1 MNEEQTTKTQSSSK
15 DKERQKIIFIEDDE
29 ILVRAYQNKLTME
42 GFEVAIALDGEDAL
56 KQLQEKKFDLILL
69 DLMLPKVDGFTV
81 LEKLRASSWSSAK
94 KPVVVFS
101 NLGQSADIDRAKEL
115 GANDYLVK
123 ANLTPNQ
130 VVEKIREQLK

>member
-1 MNEEQTTKTQSSSK
+1 MDNNQNVDVPTKQSQTNRK
-15 DKERQKIIFIEDDE
+15 KIIFIEDDE
-29 ILVRAYQNKLTME
+29 MLVRAYQNKLTME
-42 GFEVAIALDGEDAL
+42 GFEVDKALDGEEAL

-101 NLGQSADIDRAKEL
+101 NLGQESDINRAKDL

-130 VVEKIREQLK
+130 VVEKIREHLK